1 MQPQPIV
8 TLHFAQSLDGR
19 ISLEN
24 QRLRLSSDEGLL
36 RAQRAR
42 AENDAVLVGVRTIE
56 IDDPRLTLR
65 ATPGAQPRRVVLSS
79 TLRLPESAR
88 LFEPV
93 GADAGEIVVIG
104 ARGRAESAHEAMLAR
119 RGARALVVDAS
130 EGWVA
135 PEAALA
141 ALAQLGVKRVLV
153 EGGARV
159 LSSFLRHRLAA
170 HAFVEI
176 APTFLGSPA
185 TSTLLSLGGVRAT
198 LGRVQVETIE
208 GHVFV
213 RGDIE
218 YA

>member
-1 MQPQPIV
+1 MRPVV

-19 ISLEN
+19 ISLED
-24 QRLRLSSDEGLL
+24 QRLRLSSSEGLA

-65 ATPGAQPRRVVLSS
+65 TASGPQPRRVVLSS
-79 TLRLPESAR
+79 TLRVPENAR
-88 LFEPV
+88 LFGEPE
-93 GADAGEIVVIG
+93 GEIVVIG
-104 ARGRAESAHEAMLAR
+104 ARGRAESERQAMLAR
-119 RGARALVVDAS
+119 RGARAIVVHAS
-130 EGWVA
+130 EGWVS
-135 PEAALA
+135 PDAALA
-141 ALAQLGVKRVLV
+141 ALGELGVKRVLV

-159 LSSFLRHRLAA
+159 LSSFLRNRLAA

-185 TSTLLSLGGVRAT
+185 TTTLLSLGGVRAT
-198 LGRVQVETIE
+198 LARVRVEEID

-213 RGDIE
+213 RGDVE

>member
-1 MQPQPIV
+1 MRPVV

-24 QRLRLSSDEGLL
+24 QRLRLSSTEGLA
-36 RAQRAR
+36 RAQSAR
-42 AENDAVLVGVRTIE
+42 AENDAVLVGVRTID
-56 IDDPRLTLR
+56 IDDPRLTMR
-65 ATPGAQPRRVVLSS
+65 TGAGPQPRRVVLSS
-79 TLRLPESAR
+79 TLRVPENAR
-88 LFEPV
+88 LFGERES
-93 GADAGEIVVIG
+93 GGEIVVIG
-104 ARGRAESAHEAMLAR
+104 ARGRAEPAHEAMLVR
-119 RGARALVVDAS
+119 RGGRALVVNAS
-130 EGWVA
+130 EGWVS
-135 PEAALA
+135 PDAALA
-141 ALAQLGVKRVLV
+141 ALAELGVRRVLV

-185 TSTLLSLGGVRAT
+185 TTTLLSLGGVSARLANV
-198 LGRVQVETIE
+198 RVETLD